1 MLFKKMKDI
10 ILDNL
15 IFKGAEYQQKQK
27 NKNLFDGPIYFDS
40 QGRDI
45 YSSQNPNIVSN

>member
-1 MLFKKMKDI
+1 MKDV

-15 IFKGAEYQQKQK
+15 IFKGAEYLEKQK
-27 NKNLFDGPIYFDS
+27 LKNLFDGPIYFDS

-45 YSSQNPNIVSN
+45 YSS

>member
-1 MLFKKMKDI
+1 MKDV

-15 IFKGAEYQQKQK
+15 IFKGAEYLEKQK
-27 NKNLFDGPIYFDS
+27 LKNLFDGPIYFDS